1 MKRITIIAAM
11 AALLLAGMGRLN
23 AQRPIG
29 DTIVGAEPTYM
40 YYVYDWWRCASHEAE
55 APQWY
60 AIRQDGLFGYAYQ
73 NSTAVYDSYNAT
85 HPGWLSTT
93 HCETGS
99 HVPHDWTTCNT
110 GNNIRGVQMVTDRP
124 IKILGVAACGY
135 AQEPSDTTVSC
146 FLYELDLGITGHLFP
161 NMRDTTLAGRN
172 TDSLML
178 LVPTAG
184 GPSYLAGGPWRV
196 ENAHRYIPLP
206 TRIDALT
213 LDMETYAPDW
223 TVRPFRILDTT
234 PVVPIYE
241 VMFDKPQVVTDSFI
255 VAGTGNNNEGSY
267 RIQYAPG
274 METMWENMWLW
285 DKRPTR
291 YWEVYY
297 FYHSALVGMT
307 DLGYS
312 ESSVLWY
319 KYRDVPW
326 LRIDNTIDSNY
337 SIRNHPG
344 LSYSLHIPVILP
356 IIDPDFDTVLC
367 DRVRDV
373 RVADSTDTTLTLMWN
388 GGNAV
393 QWEVVY
399 AEVNSPTANTVTT
412 TAPMVT
418 LTGLRER
425 TNYMVRVRGMC
436 EWDTEYGPWSDILD
450 VWTGAHHDTP
460 VSISN
465 LDRFTQ
471 MMPNPARGQVTVLSS
486 YRLSRVV
493 VYDLS
498 GHSVLEHEDEGLA
511 TTFDVS
517 GLAKGVYVVA
527 IHTPAGI
534 ATKRLVVE

>member
-1 MKRITIIAAM
+1 MIAAM

-23 AQRPIG
+23 AQRPVG
-29 DTIVGAEPTYM
+29 DTLTHPSEEPTYLYM
-40 YYVYDWWRCASHEAE
+40 YDWSPGESGSGQYVSHIMDRLRWTLAYHGGCISFPIPGYKINGNQMYAAE
-55 APQWY
+55 
-60 AIRQDGLFGYAYQ
+60 
-73 NSTAVYDSYNAT
+73 
-85 HPGWLSTT
+85 
-93 HCETGS
+93 
-99 HVPHDWTTCNT
+99 
-110 GNNIRGVQMVTDRP
+110 P
-124 IKILGVAACGY
+124 IKILGIAACVHIIP
-135 AQEPSDTTVSC
+135 PSDTVLNGCVLSSVV
-146 FLYELDLGITGHLFP
+146 
-161 NMRDTTLAGRN
+161 DTTLAGRL
-172 TDSLML
+172 TDSLILYKLTSSGPQL
-178 LVPTAG
+178 LAAG
-184 GPSYLAGGPWRV
+184 QWRM
-196 ENAHRYIPLP
+196 ENPHRY
-206 TRIDALT
+206 LT
-213 LDMETYAPDW
+213 LPMYDTARWPVPY
-223 TVRPFRILDTT
+223 VRGVHI
-234 PVVPIYE
+234 PIEPLYE

-255 VAGTGNNNEGSY
+255 VAGTCNNNEMY
-267 RIQYAPG
+267 
-274 METMWENMWLW
+274 WN
-285 DKRPTR
+285 TR
-291 YWEVYY
+291 YCPLNDQNLGRHCLWE
-297 FYHSALVGMT
+297 
-307 DLGYS
+307 
-312 ESSVLWY
+312 
-319 KYRDVPW
+319 
-326 LRIDNTIDSNY
+326 
-337 SIRNHPG
+337 
-344 LSYSLHIPVILP
+344 HIPSVYWTVYSYLYETTPDTMDRTWLYVNDDIGWIRAYWARQITDNGTYWRYCHTIYP

-367 DRVRDV
+367 DMARNV

-399 AEVNSPTANTVTT
+399 AEVNSPTSYTVTT

-436 EWDTEYGPWSDILD
+436 EWDTEYGPWSDIVD
-450 VWTGAHHDTP
+450 VWTGVHHDTP

-498 GHSVLEHEDEGLA
+498 GHSVLEHEDEGLT

>member
-1 MKRITIIAAM
+1 MYWIVTKNNITMKRITIIAAM
-11 AALLLAGMGRLN
+11 AALLLAGAGRLN
-23 AQRPIG
+23 AQRPVG
-29 DTIVGAEPTYM
+29 DTIVGDDPTYM
-40 YYVYDWWRCASHEAE
+40 YYVYDWWPNRQ
-55 APQWY
+55 QWRS
-60 AIRQDGLFGYAYQ
+60 ITPDFLFRHAYLE
-73 NSTAVYDSYNAT
+73 NSAVRDSYNAT
-85 HPGWLSTT
+85 HPGWRSIP
-93 HCETGS
+93 HCPDWTLHG
-99 HVPHDWTTCNT
+99 PHDWYSCSM
-110 GNNIRGVQMVTDRP
+110 GNNIRGVQMVADRP
-124 IKILGVAACGY
+124 IKILGIAACGY
-135 AQEPSDTTVSC
+135 AQQARDTTVSC
-146 FLYELDLGITGHLFP
+146 LLYEMNPGYTGPTHFFP
-161 NMRDTTLAGRN
+161 NTHDTTLAGRY
-172 TDSLML
+172 TDTLML
-178 LVPTAG
+178 LKPTAG
-184 GPSYLAGGPWRV
+184 GPSYLEGGPWRV
-196 ENAHRYIPLP
+196 ENAHRYLPLP
-206 TRIDALT
+206 PWWEIRELGVGPHPRLIDTA
-213 LDMETYAPDW
+213 
-223 TVRPFRILDTT
+223 
-234 PVVPIYE
+234 PVVPVYE

-255 VAGTGNNNEGSY
+255 VAGTGYNNEGSY
-267 RIQYAPG
+267 RVQYAPYL
-274 METMWENMWLW
+274 ETLWDSMWMW

-291 YWEVYY
+291 YWNVDYN
-297 FYHSALVGMT
+297 SDTVALVS
-307 DLGYS
+307 LGR
-312 ESSVLWY
+312 EHDMCVLWY
-319 KYRDVPW
+319 KYRNLPW
-326 LRIDNTIDSNY
+326 
-337 SIRNHPG
+337 IRNNLTGGHRV
-344 LSYSLHIPVILP
+344 LAPVILP

-367 DRVRDV
+367 DMARDV

-450 VWTGAHHDTP
+450 VWTGVHHDTP

-493 VYDLS
+493 VYDLA
-498 GHSVLEHEDEGLA
+498 GHAVLEHEDEGLA

>member
-1 MKRITIIAAM
+1 M
-11 AALLLAGMGRLN
+11 
-23 AQRPIG
+23 QP
-29 DTIVGAEPTYM
+29 
-40 YYVYDWWRCASHEAE
+40 S
-55 APQWY
+55 
-60 AIRQDGLFGYAYQ
+60 
-73 NSTAVYDSYNAT
+73 
-85 HPGWLSTT
+85 STT
-93 HCETGS
+93 PI
-99 HVPHDWTTCNT
+99 VP
-110 GNNIRGVQMVTDRP
+110 
-124 IKILGVAACGY
+124 
-135 AQEPSDTTVSC
+135 
-146 FLYELDLGITGHLFP
+146 LYEVIF
-161 NMRDTTLAGRN
+161 DT
-172 TDSLML
+172 
-178 LVPTAG
+178 
-184 GPSYLAGGPWRV
+184 
-196 ENAHRYIPLP
+196 
-206 TRIDALT
+206 
-213 LDMETYAPDW
+213 
-223 TVRPFRILDTT
+223 
-234 PVVPIYE
+234 
-241 VMFDKPQVVTDSFI
+241 PQVVTDSFV
-255 VAGTGNNNEGSY
+255 VAGTANNNEGHYDWTSFNDLCLDV
-267 RIQYAPG
+267 I
-274 METMWENMWLW
+274 WLW

-291 YWEVYY
+291 YYAVFYPYNPREVG
-297 FYHSALVGMT
+297 AVDIGVQG
-307 DLGYS
+307 DN
-312 ESSVLWY
+312 VLWY
-319 KYRDVPW
+319 KYRSAPW
-326 LRIDNTIDSNY
+326 LRLNAY
-337 SIRNHPG
+337 SYDPFNQVPG
-344 LSYSLHIPVILP
+344 FYYVYDPVIFP

-367 DRVRDV
+367 DMVRDV

-450 VWTGAHHDTP
+450 VWTGVHHDTP

-498 GHSVLEHEDEGLA
+498 GHAVLEHEDEGLA

>member
-1 MKRITIIAAM
+1 M

-23 AQRPIG
+23 AQRPVG

-40 YYVYDWWRCASHEAE
+40 YYIYDWWRCANHDPV

-60 AIRQDGLFGYAYQ
+60 TITTREPFFTALENNLQVQGCYSGPPPDGTLREDA
-73 NSTAVYDSYNAT
+73 
-85 HPGWLSTT
+85 
-93 HCETGS
+93 
-99 HVPHDWTTCNT
+99 
-110 GNNIRGVQMVTDRP
+110 GNYITGVQMVTDRP
-124 IKILGVAACGY
+124 IKVLGVAACAF
-135 AQEPSDTTVSC
+135 AQQPRDTTLSYL
-146 FLYELDLGITGHLFP
+146 LYELLPNCPNPTHLFP
-161 NMRDTTLAGRN
+161 NTRDTTLAGRY
-172 TDSLML
+172 TDSLL
-178 LVPTAG
+178 LLKPTAN
-184 GPSYLAGGPWRV
+184 GPEYITGGPWRV
-196 ENAHRYIPLP
+196 ENAHRYMPLP
-206 TRIDALT
+206 TRIDAYLFDT
-213 LDMETYAPDW
+213 ITYAPISEFHPI
-223 TVRPFRILDTT
+223 VFDTA
-234 PVVPIYE
+234 PVVPLYE
-241 VMFDKPQVVTDSFI
+241 VIFDKPQVVTDSFI
-255 VAGTGNNNEGSY
+255 VAGTGNNNEGSVA
-267 RIQYAPG
+267 REYANA
-274 METMWENMWLW
+274 EQLWEYMWLW
-285 DKRPTR
+285 NKCPTR
-291 YWEVYY
+291 YWGISY
-297 FYHSALVGMT
+297 FYNPEIIGFQT
-307 DLGYS
+307 DIPIARDRN
-312 ESSVLWY
+312 VLWY
-319 KYRDVPW
+319 KYRTVPW
-326 LRIDNTIDSNY
+326 IRITSSMWDWSTDIWGYFLAHPDSYMLYN
-337 SIRNHPG
+337 
-344 LSYSLHIPVILP
+344 PVIFP

-367 DRVRDV
+367 DAVRDV

-399 AEVNSPTANTVTT
+399 AEVNSPTAQTVTT

-493 VYDLS
+493 VYDMS

>member
-1 MKRITIIAAM
+1 
-11 AALLLAGMGRLN
+11 
-23 AQRPIG
+23 
-29 DTIVGAEPTYM
+29 
-40 YYVYDWWRCASHEAE
+40 
-55 APQWY
+55 
-60 AIRQDGLFGYAYQ
+60 
-73 NSTAVYDSYNAT
+73 
-85 HPGWLSTT
+85 
-93 HCETGS
+93 
-99 HVPHDWTTCNT
+99 
-110 GNNIRGVQMVTDRP
+110 
-124 IKILGVAACGY
+124 
-135 AQEPSDTTVSC
+135 
-146 FLYELDLGITGHLFP
+146 
-161 NMRDTTLAGRN
+161 
-172 TDSLML
+172 
-178 LVPTAG
+178 
-184 GPSYLAGGPWRV
+184 
-196 ENAHRYIPLP
+196 
-206 TRIDALT
+206 
-213 LDMETYAPDW
+213 
-223 TVRPFRILDTT
+223 
-234 PVVPIYE
+234 
-241 VMFDKPQVVTDSFI
+241 MFDKPQVVTDSFI
-255 VAGTGNNNEGSY
+255 VAGTGYNNEGSY
-267 RIQYAPG
+267 RVQYVPYL
-274 METMWENMWLW
+274 ETLWDSMWLW

-291 YWEVYY
+291 YWNVDYT
-297 FYHSALVGMT
+297 SDTVAIVS
-307 DLGYS
+307 LGR
-312 ESSVLWY
+312 EHDMCVLWY
-319 KYRDVPW
+319 KYRNLPW
-326 LRIDNTIDSNY
+326 
-337 SIRNHPG
+337 IRNNLTGGHRVVA
-344 LSYSLHIPVILP
+344 PVILP

-367 DRVRDV
+367 DMARDV

-450 VWTGAHHDTP
+450 VWTGVHHDTP

-493 VYDLS
+493 VYDMS